1 MQQTQDQYFSLLS
14 QALSGRT
21 KALGIQSTAMIMNA
35 LEELIMHPQKDPV
48 KTLQTCFQR
57 QSAFLEDALLLTEH
71 LIEDSDNKETIDKNH
86 TEELFEEAWTTFSR
100 NTFMHSVSLVENRL
114 RHSGFDEG
122 FFEGKRCFDGGCGIG
137 RLSVA
142 MSRLGASEVVAVD
155 IGGNSLS
162 YFEQALAELEIKNVE
177 IANSDITDLSKWEAE
192 SFDFVATNGVLHH
205 TLAPIEGLK
214 EHYRITSDQSGVLW
228 IYIYGDG
235 GNYWPIYDRIRN
247 SLSGIGTKY
256 IKKVLTQMNL
266 REGLVYTYLD
276 NCLAPRTYH
285 YTSEIV
291 KTLEEIHP
299 LDFKEADGPSIFDK
313 PTRYIA
319 EQYGSWILGPEGEV
333 RIAIE
338 KKPS

>member
-1 MQQTQDQYFSLLS
+1 METQEHFFSLLENTLQS
-14 QALSGRT
+14 
-21 KALGIQSTAMIMNA
+21 KAKHFGIQSTVMVMKTLEDVIMQ
-35 LEELIMHPQKDPV
+35 PQKDPKIALKNIFERQV
-48 KTLQTCFQR
+48 SFLQ
-57 QSAFLEDALLLTEH
+57 SVLELEEH
-71 LIEDSDNKETIDKNH
+71 LIEEPSNKNNFDKDH

-122 FFEGKRCFDGGCGIG
+122 FFEGKRCFDGGCGTG
-137 RLSVA
+137 RVSVA
-142 MSRLGASEVVAVD
+142 MSRLGASEVVAAD
-155 IGGNSLS
+155 IGRSSLS

-177 IANSDITDLSKWEAE
+177 IANSDITELSQWESG
-192 SFDFVATNGVLHH
+192 SFDFVVTNGVLHH